1 MFRKPLAALAV
12 LALPLAAAP
21 ALAHPPQAAVAA
33 ASPAQ
38 VEVVAV
44 LEGYLA
50 AVEAL
55 DGAAATAF
63 FWPEAQVYEQGGVEG
78 RFADY
83 LAHHL
88 GPELAAFSTFT
99 FADHKVEATVVGD
112 IAYATETYRYRIAFK
127 DAARDPVERRGVA
140 TSVLERRDGRWRIV
154 RYHSSSRAPR
164 PAA

>member
-1 MFRKPLAALAV
+1 MSRKLVLVLAV
-12 LALPLAAAP
+12 LAGPLAAPSAHARAAQAAAP
-21 ALAHPPQAAVAA
+21 APAAQTEVA
-33 ASPAQ
+33 
-38 VEVVAV
+38 AV
-44 LEGYLA
+44 LEGYRA

-55 DGAAATAF
+55 DGPAATAF

-78 RFADY
+78 RFSDY

-88 GPELAAFSTFT
+88 GAFSAFS
-99 FADHKVEATVVGD
+99 FQDHRVEATVVGD

-127 DAARDPVERRGVA
+127 DAARAPVERRGVA
-140 TSVLERRDGRWRIV
+140 TSVLERRDGVWKII